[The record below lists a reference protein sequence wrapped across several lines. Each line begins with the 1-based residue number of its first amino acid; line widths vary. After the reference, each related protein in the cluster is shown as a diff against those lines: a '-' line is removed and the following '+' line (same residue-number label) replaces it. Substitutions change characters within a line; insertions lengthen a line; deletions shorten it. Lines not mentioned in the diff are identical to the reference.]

1 MKIFTRMPVAVL
13 AAIACGLVGCFSYH
27 KEVRPAPVVEESTP
41 PASTTTSST
50 TTTDQDGYLKKQ
62 TTTTYS
68 NP

>member
-1 MKIFTRMPVAVL
+1 MKIFTRMSVAAL
-13 AAIACGLVGCFSYH
+13 AAVACGLVGCFSYH
-27 KEVRPAPVVEESTP
+27 KEVSPAPVVEESSP
-41 PASTTTSST
+41 PTSTTTST

>member
-1 MKIFTRMPVAVL
+1 MKIFTRMSVAAL

-27 KEVRPAPVVEESTP
+27 KEVTPAPVVEESSP
-41 PASTTTSST
+41 PAST